1 MPGREETLGQV
12 YAKALLELAYEKGV
26 HGEVMAELKE
36 LDRLLERD
44 RQFHDFICAP
54 NIRLQ
59 AKKDVVEKVLGDHLS
74 EVTLNFLK
82 LVLDKRRQVHLREM
96 VRAYEAAY
104 HDQMGE
110 LVVTVESAVP
120 LEAPQ
125 RQRLMG
131 DLKKKHKKDIILE
144 ERVKPALLG
153 GLVLKVGDSRVD
165 GSLRARLDLLE
176 SRLSAVRLQ
185 SEEYYEDQG

>member
-12 YAKALLELAYEKGV
+12 YAKALLGLASDKGV
-26 HGEVMAELKE
+26 PAEVLAELKE

-44 RQFHDFICAP
+44 RLFHDFLCAP
-54 NIRLQ
+54 NVRLQ
-59 AKKDVVEKVLGDHLS
+59 AKKDVIEKVLGDHLS
-74 EVTLNFLK
+74 EITLNFLK

-96 VRAYEAAY
+96 VRAYEAEY
-104 HDQMGE
+104 HEQMGE
-110 LVVTVESAVP
+110 LVVRVESAVA

-125 RQRLMG
+125 RQRLIG

-153 GLVLKVGDSRVD
+153 GLVLKIGDSRVD
-165 GSLRARLDLLE
+165 GSLRTRLE
-176 SRLSAVRLQ
+176 MVGSRLAAVRLR